1 MTGTLSDAEQTMAAS
16 GKYGEDRAVDTT
28 NTKRS
33 PKLCK
38 PAIERVKGS
47 YSIAEGNRRIE
58 WYATK
63 ADGERIGPFKSRRIA
78 ESAIGKEY

>member
-16 GKYGEDRAVDTT
+16 GKYGEDRAVATT
-28 NTKRS
+28 NTKRL

-38 PAIERVKGS
+38 PAIERVRGS
-47 YSIAEGNRRIE
+47 YSIAEGDRRIE
-58 WYATK
+58 WYVTK

-78 ESAIGKEY
+78 KSAFAKQS